1 MGYMSGNG
9 LEALTDISGLSGL
22 SDMSDMSDN
31 RAETLSHMYRGT
43 MIGGAICTVTW
54 KCRGGRRGV
63 IDYCNSRAKTVVD
76 ASQYQ

>member
-9 LEALTDISGLSGL
+9 LEALTCISGLSGL
-22 SDMSDMSDN
+22 SDMSDF
-31 RAETLSHMYRGT
+31 RAETLSGMCRGT

-54 KCRGGRRGV
+54 KCGGGRRGV